1 MVKERRRFP
10 QGLVPICSEPRQR
23 RYGLHRLVLSESCLF
38 AGVSL
43 RVGAGEA
50 LIVTGANGTGKTTL
64 LRMLAGLSAPEAGEI
79 QWQGQRVGPF
89 APELRAAVAFSGH
102 LPALKDE
109 LTAEENLASLLALE
123 GSAASRESLT
133 EALDDVALSRQR
145 SLPARVLSQGQ
156 RRRIGLARLSLVSRP
171 LWILDEPLAALDA
184 AGAELLTRLLG
195 RHLANGGLAVVAT
208 HSALG
213 LPESRVS
220 SLALN

>member
-1 MVKERRRFP
+1 MLEAQKLAARRGF
-10 QGLVPICSEPRQR
+10 SK
-23 RYGLHRLVLSESCLF
+23 LF

-79 QWQGQRVGPF
+79 QWQGQRVGLF

-109 LTAEENLASLLALE
+109 LTAEENLASLLSLE

>member
-1 MVKERRRFP
+1 MLEAQKLAARRGF
-10 QGLVPICSEPRQR
+10 SK
-23 RYGLHRLVLSESCLF
+23 LF

-109 LTAEENLASLLALE
+109 LTAEENLASLLSLE

-145 SLPARVLSQGQ
+145 SLPARVL
-156 RRRIGLARLSLVSRP
+156 
-171 LWILDEPLAALDA
+171 
-184 AGAELLTRLLG
+184 
-195 RHLANGGLAVVAT
+195 
-208 HSALG
+208 
-213 LPESRVS
+213 
-220 SLALN
+220 